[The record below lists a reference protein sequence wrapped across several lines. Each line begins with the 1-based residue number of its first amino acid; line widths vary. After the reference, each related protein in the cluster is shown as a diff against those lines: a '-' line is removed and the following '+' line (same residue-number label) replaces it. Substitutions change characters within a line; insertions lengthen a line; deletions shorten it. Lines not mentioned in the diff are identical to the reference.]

1 MRLSAVPDVW
11 PDVLLRFSLLR
22 TCCALSF
29 SALQA
34 FRSSPFGTFV
44 HQSRNKQAS
53 SLELQWRGGCA
64 AAAVC
69 SSVLSSLVRCSPL
82 CPAAAPLLS
91 LLFSSSS
98 LFRSEF
104 NMSFSSIQDA
114 FKLAYSRRPTVA
126 LGGAAPA
133 ARSPRS
139 FGADIL
145 QDIGNDPRSERE
157 VVDALVQRL
166 ATAPEEE
173 FIRMFTT
180 MQADIARSQ
189 TKVAASKTLQDRRL
203 NAAKP
208 PAYRKF
214 ICIDVDTEDS
224 EPEEPEEE
232 AYHPIR
238 DDSLR
243 PPPPDKSQPDVY
255 IVERII
261 DKRVSAAGRVF
272 LVKWFGY
279 PANEATWIAEQ
290 NMDGCEDALTH
301 FLAQRDAERTKPQQ
315 HRVRHAHAKRK
326 NDDDEADSDEASS
339 DAAKRPRRA
348 RSVRGRHD
356 SSDDDDE

>member
-1 MRLSAVPDVW
+1 
-11 PDVLLRFSLLR
+11 
-22 TCCALSF
+22 
-29 SALQA
+29 
-34 FRSSPFGTFV
+34 
-44 HQSRNKQAS
+44 
-53 SLELQWRGGCA
+53 
-64 AAAVC
+64 
-69 SSVLSSLVRCSPL
+69 
-82 CPAAAPLLS
+82 
-91 LLFSSSS
+91 
-98 LFRSEF
+98 
-104 NMSFSSIQDA
+104 MSFSSIQDE
-114 FKLAYSRRPTVA
+114 FKRAYARRQTA

-133 ARSPRS
+133 VRS
-139 FGADIL
+139 FGADMLRDITA
-145 QDIGNDPRSERE
+145 DFANIGNDPRSE
-157 VVDALVQRL
+157 VADALVQRL

-224 EPEEPEEE
+224 EEESTEE
-232 AYHPIR
+232 AVYYEIR

-261 DKRVSAAGRVF
+261 DMRVSAAGRVF

-339 DAAKRPRRA
+339 DAAKRPRRG
-348 RSVRGRHD
+348 RSVRGRRD